1 MRIHI
6 SDIVKKEVE
15 EVELIGWIHARRDH
29 GKLIFVDLRDRSGS
43 AQVVLT
49 SKIGGASDLRLEYLV
64 RIKGMVQ
71 KRPPAMVNE
80 KIPTGHHEISAKS
93 LEILSVS
100 EATPIPIDTDGYEVN
115 EE

>member
-29 GKLIFVDLRDRSGS
+29 GKLIFVDLRDRSGI

-49 SKIGGASDLRLEYLV
+49 SKIGGASGLRLEYLV
-64 RIKGMVQ
+64 RIKGIVQ

-80 KIPTGHHEISAKS
+80 KVPTGHHEISATSLDRKS
-93 LEILSVS
+93 V
-100 EATPIPIDTDGYEVN
+100 V
-115 EE
+115 